1 MIVAGRVYG
10 EKPTLIASFTG
21 LCTLLEGLVIVL
33 FYRFAF
39 GADILYALPKVF
51 LPQAVVMGLLSP
63 LLFRLL
69 HRFEVFPHAEDA
81 RPARRI

>member
-1 MIVAGRVYG
+1 NQQYIQRLQPGSEPVDV
-10 EKPTLIASFTG
+10 
-21 LCTLLEGLVIVL
+21 
-33 FYRFAF
+33 F
-39 GADILYALPKVF
+39 GADILYAIPKVF

-69 HRFEVFPHAEDA
+69 HRFEVFPHAEDT